1 MTGQNCNIVFL
12 IYFILIIHKKYCKD
26 NHYFSLN
33 KQSFSPQKNAPNL
46 DDWEHFTIIRKNYFF
61 WDSSTATAT
70 ETVIPTMGL
79 LPAFQKPSEAPKG
92 LPKVEK
98 YLRNSNFH

>member
-1 MTGQNCNIVFL
+1 MLPITN
-12 IYFILIIHKKYCKD
+12 
-26 NHYFSLN
+26 
-33 KQSFSPQKNAPNL
+33 
-46 DDWEHFTIIRKNYFF
+46 DWEHFHAYLGRNYFF
-61 WDSSTATAT
+61 IASSTATAT

-79 LPAFQKPSEAPKG
+79 LPAFQKPSDAPKG